1 MRGPPGSGIVAGAM
15 TDTPRQP
22 GGQAPSA
29 VAEDRRGVG
38 AFLQRDAGPPRR
50 EGLDAAERLY
60 LRCYLWQRILI
71 GALGMLLPII
81 LVLCDWWLLS
91 GSLAARGSMSAYY
104 FSGMRDAF
112 VGVLFAIAVFLVTYK
127 AFDVGP
133 ENLVTM
139 IAGLAGIVVALFP
152 TDGPHDVG
160 GTFPPTPL
168 QNSLGEGKVADVH
181 YGAAITLLVLLAL
194 MSALF
199 GVKEGARPPADGHRP
214 PSFWRWFHI
223 GCATVIGLALVY
235 ALIAQ
240 EWHVLDVRESL
251 LIGEGVAVFT
261 FGLSWMCKGAERG
274 MLGGALLPP

>member
-1 MRGPPGSGIVAGAM
+1 MRDRPGSAIVAGAM

-22 GGQAPSA
+22 MGETPFAA
-29 VAEDRRGVG
+29 ADERRGVG
-38 AFLQRDAGPPRR
+38 GFLQRDAGPPRR
-50 EGLDAAERLY
+50 EGLDGAERLY

-91 GSLAARGSMSAYY
+91 GSFAARGSMSAYY

-133 ENLVTM
+133 ENFATM
-139 IAGLAGIVVALFP
+139 IAGLAAIVVALFP

-160 GTFPPTPL
+160 GSFPPTPL
-168 QNSLGEGKVADVH
+168 QKSLGEAKVADVH

-199 GVKEGARPPADGHRP
+199 GVKEGARPPVAGHLP
-214 PSFWRWFHI
+214 PPFWRWFHI
-223 GCATVIGLALVY
+223 GCATLIGLALVY

-240 EWHVLDVRESL
+240 QWQVLNVRESL

-261 FGLSWMCKGAERG
+261 FGLSWLCKGAERG
-274 MLGGALLPP
+274 MLGGSVPPP